1 MAGYMLT
8 NEGNARFRKRKV
20 SADEAEAGGEGY
32 KILDYLCD
40 HGGAT
45 LDDIAYH
52 TGLSRNQVNTQLA
65 IFLSHDLIEGTASK

>member
-32 KILDYLCD
+32 KILNYLYD
-40 HGGAT
+40 HGGAP
-45 LDDIAYH
+45 LEDIAYH
-52 TGLSRNQVNTQLA
+52 TGLSRSQVNTQLA
-65 IFLSHDLIEGTASK
+65 VLLSHGQVEGTTA

>member
-32 KILDYLCD
+32 KILNYLYD
-40 HGGAT
+40 HGGAP
-45 LDDIAYH
+45 LDDIASH
-52 TGLSRNQVNTQLA
+52 TGLSRNQVTAQ
-65 IFLSHDLIEGTASK
+65 ISVFLSHGQVEGTTS

>member
-1 MAGYMLT
+1 MTGYMLT

-32 KILDYLCD
+32 KVLNYLCD
-40 HGGAT
+40 HGGAR

-65 IFLSHDLIEGTASK
+65 VFLSHGLIEGTTT